1 VIISVASGKGGTGK
15 TTVALALAVYL
26 AQKEIP
32 LGIFDCDVEEPNVN
46 LFLQSEIK
54 VIETVY
60 VPVPYIHESACN
72 GCGACADICA
82 FSALVMVKGKP
93 LLFPEM
99 CHACGGCMLVCPE
112 KAITYER
119 KEIGIVEE
127 GYRDHIRYV
136 GGKLRISEPISPPLI
151 EAVKKHLGDS
161 DINILDVPP
170 GTSCPVIEAVKG
182 SDYIILVTEPTP
194 FGLYDLKLA
203 VEMVRE
209 IRRYQR
215 LLGKSSRSLYGVS
228 CGVVINR
235 CDIGDSQVSDYCQRE
250 GITVIASIPDSR
262 ELAERYSH
270 GDFVDYFIEQYP
282 DQLES
287 IISHIPV
294 SLSQGEIS
302 S

>member
-1 VIISVASGKGGTGK
+1 MVISIASGKGGTGK

-26 AQKEIP
+26 ARKEIP
-32 LGIFDCDVEEPNVN
+32 LGLFDCDVEEPNVN

-54 VIETVY
+54 VTETVY
-60 VPVPYIHESACN
+60 VPVPYIHDTACD

-82 FSALVMVKGKP
+82 FNALVMVKGKP

-99 CHACGGCMLVCPE
+99 CHACGGCMLVCSAN
-112 KAITYER
+112 AITYER

-127 GYRDHIRYV
+127 GYRESIRYV
-136 GGKLRISEPISPPLI
+136 GGKLRISEAISPPLI
-151 EAVKKHLGDS
+151 EAVKKHMSPS
-161 DINILDVPP
+161 DINIVDVPP

-209 IRRYQR
+209 MRRYEQ
-215 LLGKSSRSLYGVS
+215 LLRRTNRSLHSGTF
-228 CGVVINR
+228 GVVINR
-235 CDIGDSQVSDYCQRE
+235 CDIGDTRVHDYCQQE
-250 GITVIASIPDSR
+250 GITIIASIPDSR
-262 ELAERYSH
+262 EMAERYSR
-270 GDFVDYFIEQYP
+270 GDFIDYFIEQFP
-282 DQLES
+282 DQLEN

-294 SLSQGEIS
+294 SLSQGEITS
-302 S
+302 